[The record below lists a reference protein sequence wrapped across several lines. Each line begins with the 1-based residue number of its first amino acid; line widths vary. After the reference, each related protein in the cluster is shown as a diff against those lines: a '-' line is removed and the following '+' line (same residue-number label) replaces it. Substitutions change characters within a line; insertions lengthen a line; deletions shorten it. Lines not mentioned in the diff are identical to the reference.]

1 MADIKDNKPY
11 IITIGTDNRPGGVEG
26 EYHVKFKPDIMTVT
40 FGEQEEVAKE
50 FGGTMRVTNGQEWAD
65 FYREDEAV
73 KFAEKVVG
81 MNQERELQARFD
93 AFKAK
98 HGEEPLYAEVTIR
111 WKDDGTEQEDIIK
124 LSDDIDERDDDKVF
138 FNVTGLNDLKSLIN
152 PDNGEDFYIF
162 DVQNIIFQPKSL
174 FLNDEKA
181 VTVEQIQ
188 EKAVKLFGNNFE
200 FDYWN
205 ETQAGTKIDRIDL
218 GEMPDTISIDKL
230 EIKDGKLSLYSND
243 IASDVDLQALDD
255 IELSKVDVS
264 LEEIKSFLDVKTLL
278 TGVNDKLRNL
288 LPDYG
293 DHIFINEDLAIQRPD
308 KTIRVFE
315 VTHSLLVDTNEDV
328 FVCGTTNGGF
338 RLENLTSDELQ
349 KLNNILNEKKYNIFL
364 SSNKEK
370 DIVGRY
376 QAAGMGNGTQLW
388 PDRGTLGA
396 YQAYA
401 FKDNKILVFKDADDN
416 KGVLLSSLPHEEQK
430 YIMDSIGSLL
440 DRHLITQEKNFA
452 EAREHLMSVL
462 DSARSDLGDTIL
474 IKPTTVKV
482 SGIKTPAKA
491 VFLAPDGKGGGEF
504 RLAGEGYS
512 VLATGKDGHTEF
524 DVSKILDD
532 ASSVNGLMKA
542 VHDVHVAHLE
552 GLAKHAIHDRITNA
566 WQRFFTPDQL
576 KILNRYYQVSAS
588 DNTAREV
595 FSHLLDEVKQEPDV
609 IRKPEKWITDTAKE
623 LNDLAEGITRDE
635 ARGLHK

>member
-11 IITIGTDNRPGGVEG
+11 TITIGTDNRPGDVEG
-26 EYHVKFKPDIMTVT
+26 EYHVQFKPDIMNVT
-40 FGEQEEVAKE
+40 FGEQEDVAKE

-81 MNQERELQARFD
+81 MNQKRELQARFD

-111 WKDDGTEQEDIIK
+111 WKDDGTEKEDIIK

-162 DVQNIIFQPKSL
+162 DVQNITFQPKSL

-255 IELSKVDVS
+255 IELSKVDLS
-264 LEEIKSFLDVKTLL
+264 LDEIKSFLDAQTLL
-278 TGVNDKLRNL
+278 TGVNDKLRYL
-288 LPDYG
+288 LPEHG
-293 DHIFINEDLAIQRPD
+293 DHIFINEDLTIQRPD

-338 RLENLTSDELQ
+338 RLESLTSDELQ

-370 DIVGRY
+370 DLVGRY

-388 PDRGTLGA
+388 PDRGTLGV

-401 FKDNKILVFKDADDN
+401 FKDNKILVFKDADDS

-440 DRHLITQEKNFA
+440 DRHLITQERNFA
-452 EAREHLMSVL
+452 EAKAQLFATILE
-462 DSARSDLGDTIL
+462 ARKDLGNKFSIDPTEITENGSKNVITEIL
-474 IKPTTVKV
+474 PDFESPFEDQNIIGGV
-482 SGIKTPAKA
+482 SHLKDEDC
-491 VFLAPDGKGGGEF
+491 VHNLALCLENVNDAE
-504 RLAGEGYS
+504 A
-512 VLATGKDGHTEF
+512 
-524 DVSKILDD
+524 LD
-532 ASSVNGLMKA
+532 KA
-542 VHDVHVAHLE
+542 VHEAHVKHLE
-552 GLAKHAIHDRITNA
+552 QGAKQSIHDRIVTPSA
-566 WQRFFTPDQL
+566 RRFTPDQVD
-576 KILNRYYQVSAS
+576 ILNRYHQVVVPDKPAG
-588 DNTAREV
+588 EV
-595 FSHLLDEVKQEPDV
+595 FKELLQEVAQDPDV
-609 IRKPEKWITDTAKE
+609 ARKPEKWVTDTAKE
-623 LNDLAEGITRDE
+623 LDGLAEGITRDQV
-635 ARGLHK
+635 RGLHK